1 MLTLTPSGLETSA
14 ERAFFSELTSW
25 DSGGAVRGAVVAGLP
40 LSDGPMDRRVSDAVV
55 FVPEGLAVVR
65 IVEVVRQSG
74 VVTVL
79 PEGAWTIGP
88 GAGPGDV
95 LRLAGGGSTTL
106 DGLMRAG
113 MEAAVRLRRVG
124 LEPGRI
130 ARLTVLSGELTGLVP
145 ADGDLGEGDQV
156 ALLEPRSLL
165 LGIARASRYAGTDN
179 PRLWTTAD
187 VRAAL
192 DALGV
197 GGRSP
202 SVEELN
208 GEGFPYSP
216 YVLRRRELLAPATL
230 ANQPAVRTAAPTAAP
245 VTQSPVP
252 PPDFPATGPGSSG
265 APVGGPGG
273 PLVDPAAAGALAAA
287 AVAAQD
293 AEVRR
298 REQPS
303 SAQGPLPEV
312 LTTPTRDTV
321 ALLGHTEQAGATH
334 QPTTQQPTAPRPTDP
349 QHTQQIRPAAP
360 LRQEPPTQTPPAWA
374 PAQAW
379 SDPSP
384 PAWEDAAPPARQPD
398 QTGGLGGFF
407 AETGPG
413 PATSRGSGPTPPTAW
428 TPTAAAT
435 PAEGAVAPA
444 APRRRGLLVVLA
456 ALALVVVLGLGG
468 WLLTRDG
475 EDPAG
480 GGTDTAAQT
489 TSAAPTTSEPAVP
502 TGQAIGTTQV
512 VAGTTYTLQ
521 AFQYDA
527 SCAGRAYGAAR
538 GFFETTDCGG
548 LVRSLWS
555 AEADGLPAV
564 VSVAQVTMP
573 DAARAQAL
581 LSLTDTAGTGNV
593 NDLLR
598 EGVRFDGGPE
608 ALSDAEYASA
618 ATGEV
623 ATIVETDWVDGEGSA
638 AALLALAENALE
650 LSAE

>member
-1 MLTLTPSGLETSA
+1 MLTLTPSGLETAA

-25 DSGGAVRGAVVAGLP
+25 DSGGAVRGAVVAGLA
-40 LSDGPMDRRVSDAVV
+40 LSDGPMQRRVSDAVV

-65 IVEVVRQSG
+65 VVEVVRQSG
-74 VVTVL
+74 VVSVL
-79 PEGAWTIGP
+79 PEGSWTIGP

-130 ARLTVLSGELTGLVP
+130 ARLTVLSGDLTGLIP

-156 ALLEPRSLL
+156 ALLDPRSLL

-192 DALGV
+192 EALGV
-197 GGRSP
+197 SGRSP

-230 ANQPAVRTAAPTAAP
+230 ANQPAVRLAAPTAAP
-245 VTQSPVP
+245 STHAPLIA
-252 PPDFPATGPGSSG
+252 PDHPATGPGSG
-265 APVGGPGG
+265 APMGGPRG

-293 AEVRR
+293 AESRR
-298 REQPS
+298 PGVPDPEPAPS
-303 SAQGPLPEV
+303 ARGPLSESLSRPS
-312 LTTPTRDTV
+312 RDTV
-321 ALLGHTEQAGATH
+321 ALLGHTDQAE
-334 QPTTQQPTAPRPTDP
+334 APAAEAR
-349 QHTQQIRPAAP
+349 HAETQQIRPTGQQQAP
-360 LRQEPPTQTPPAWA
+360 THEAPTQQAPTQQAPTNQGGGPRQAPASTDGRDHTGGIGGLFGAGGPGPTETPPAWTPPTP
-374 PAQAW
+374 PAAW
-379 SDPSP
+379 SDP
-384 PAWEDAAPPARQPD
+384 AGEDEPEAPARRP
-398 QTGGLGGFF
+398 
-407 AETGPG
+407 
-413 PATSRGSGPTPPTAW
+413 
-428 TPTAAAT
+428 
-435 PAEGAVAPA
+435 
-444 APRRRGLLVVLA
+444 RGLLVVLA

-468 WLLTRDG
+468 FLLTR
-475 EDPAG
+475 G
-480 GGTDTAAQT
+480 GGGGDETGGSDDVAQT
-489 TSAAPTTSEPAVP
+489 TSAAPTTSEPVAP
-502 TGQAIGTTQV
+502 TGPPIGSTQV

-527 SCAGRAYGAAR
+527 SCAGRAYGATQ
-538 GFFETTDCGG
+538 GFFATTDCDG
-548 LVRSLWS
+548 LVRTLWS
-555 AEADGLPAV
+555 AEVEGLPAV
-564 VSVAQVTMP
+564 VSLSQVTMP

-581 LSLTDTAGTGNV
+581 LGLTDTAGTGNV

-598 EGVRFDGGPE
+598 EGVRYDGGPD
-608 ALSDAEYASA
+608 ALSGAEYASSPE
-618 ATGEV
+618 GDV
-623 ATIVETDWVDGEGSA
+623 ATIVETDWVDAEGSD
-638 AALLALAENALE
+638 AALLALAENGLQ
-650 LSAE
+650 LSTD